1 MYELHHAGLVLDG
14 DIPCKQYKY
23 KIGLIADVQQILN
36 KNTLSVRGKR
46 VYLITIEYHEN
57 EDSAIFIDDNND
69 NINSYLI
76 KNTRTPT
83 MCKVFLQ
90 EYESYE
96 AAYEVALTMKEVNP
110 LCYDEKEPPIGRLDV
125 LPINV
130 NLWAK

>member
-1 MYELHHAGLVLDG
+1 MYELHHAELVLHG
-14 DIPCKQYKY
+14 DIPCKKYRYKTA
-23 KIGLIADVQQILN
+23 LIADVQQILIR
-36 KNTLSVRGKR
+36 NTLSVRGKR

-76 KNTRTPT
+76 NNTMTPT

-90 EYESYE
+90 EYESYQ
-96 AAYEVALTMKEVNP
+96 AAFEVALAMKEVNP
-110 LCYDEKEPPIGRLDV
+110 LCYDQKEPPIGRLDV

-130 NLWAK
+130 N